1 MEISAPHFFNMRECG
16 GAQGI
21 QCFNNATKTLLDK
34 RQQMGVNICFADG
47 HVQRKQVSQTRF
59 VKYNARAKGETW
71 DPHWVQRM
79 TGPNTAVDEC
89 DPAQGQDFD

>member
-1 MEISAPHFFNMRECG
+1 M
-16 GAQGI
+16 
-21 QCFNNATKTLLDK
+21 
-34 RQQMGVNICFADG
+34 
-47 HVQRKQVSQTRF
+47 QVSQTRF

-89 DPAQGQDFD
+89 NPALGQDFD